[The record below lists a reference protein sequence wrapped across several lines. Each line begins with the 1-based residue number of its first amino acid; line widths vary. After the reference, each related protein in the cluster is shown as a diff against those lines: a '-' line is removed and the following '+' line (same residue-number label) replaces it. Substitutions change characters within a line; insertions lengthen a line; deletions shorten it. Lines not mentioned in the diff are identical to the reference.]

1 MLLLVGLIGAG
12 VLYGTSQNELTGSGA
27 FMTTEQ
33 TGLILLGLGAMIGA
47 GLLVVTTICLSRQ
60 AILQK
65 LKTLQIGLEKL
76 GQGDFTHR
84 LDTHPEEDLDQI
96 VAAFNDMAVSFQ
108 TALQQS
114 TTRITALTTELG
126 QCRQQLATL
135 ERTYGTLRQHNRLL
149 VEILGVGHLLQR
161 NLTPGYLFQEIVQT
175 IQHSLGFEVVMLSLV
190 DETNREL
197 RPRAY
202 VGLSVEE
209 RQLIEQTTF
218 TWEDFAILLQE
229 RFRVGHCYFFPH
241 DGIIPDFMRAG
252 SEPNGFKAEL
262 KGDHRADR
270 WCPDDSLLV
279 PIELRP
285 GQLAGVLSLGQP
297 TNGRRPDREI
307 LQALEVFASQTA
319 AAVENARLY
328 DQVQRDLI
336 ERKRAAEEL
345 RRLNEQL
352 EDRVEERTLELA
364 QANQSLQIEIEERER
379 AEQQIRVSLK
389 EKEMLLQ
396 EIHHRVK
403 NNLQVISSL
412 LNLQAGYIESEE
424 IQAVFRDSQNR
435 VRSMALVHEKL
446 YRSTDLARVDL
457 AEYIRNLATFLF
469 GSYQAAAG
477 RIALEVQADKVLL
490 GIDAAVPCGLILN
503 ELISNTLKH
512 AFPDGRSGQIWV
524 ELGQDDNRQVTLVV
538 ADNGIGLPPDF
549 DILETDSLGMQLVDT
564 LIEQLDGTLEI
575 QSQAGTQFTITF
587 PLSSE
592 S

>member
-1 MLLLVGLIGAG
+1 
-12 VLYGTSQNELTGSGA
+12 
-27 FMTTEQ
+27 
-33 TGLILLGLGAMIGA
+33 
-47 GLLVVTTICLSRQ
+47 
-60 AILQK
+60 
-65 LKTLQIGLEKL
+65 
-76 GQGDFTHR
+76 
-84 LDTHPEEDLDQI
+84 
-96 VAAFNDMAVSFQ
+96 
-108 TALQQS
+108 
-114 TTRITALTTELG
+114 
-126 QCRQQLATL
+126 
-135 ERTYGTLRQHNRLL
+135 
-149 VEILGVGHLLQR
+149 
-161 NLTPGYLFQEIVQT
+161 
-175 IQHSLGFEVVMLSLV
+175 
-190 DETNREL
+190 
-197 RPRAY
+197 
-202 VGLSVEE
+202 
-209 RQLIEQTTF
+209 
-218 TWEDFAILLQE
+218 
-229 RFRVGHCYFFPH
+229 
-241 DGIIPDFMRAG
+241 
-252 SEPNGFKAEL
+252 
-262 KGDHRADR
+262 
-270 WCPDDSLLV
+270 
-279 PIELRP
+279 
-285 GQLAGVLSLGQP
+285 
-297 TNGRRPDREI
+297 